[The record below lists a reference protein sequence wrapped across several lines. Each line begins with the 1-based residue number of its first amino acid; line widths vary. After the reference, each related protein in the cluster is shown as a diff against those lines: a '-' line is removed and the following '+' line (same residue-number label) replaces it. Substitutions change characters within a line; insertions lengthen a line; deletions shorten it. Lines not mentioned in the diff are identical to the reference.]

1 VTRGA
6 VYVDS
11 SAVVKLIFDEDE
23 TQPLERFLANRPLRF
38 CSVVGRVEV
47 MRLARSVDDDL
58 VVSHAHDVLRGIHLV
73 EVDARTIR
81 RAIDVDPRTLRAL
94 DAIHLATALS
104 LDPDLEGMVVY
115 DTRLSDAA
123 RAAGLTVWAPA

>member
-1 VTRGA
+1 VTHGA
-6 VYVDS
+6 IYLDS

-23 TQPLERFLANRPLRF
+23 TQSLERFIADRPLRF

-47 MRLARSVDDDL
+47 MRIARSVDNDL
-58 VVSHAHDVLRGIHLV
+58 VVSHAHDVLAGVHLV
-73 EVDARTIR
+73 ELDARTLR

-104 LDPDLEGMVVY
+104 LEPDLDGMVVY
-115 DTRLSDAA
+115 DKRLARAA
-123 RAAGLTVWAPA
+123 RALGLTVWAPA

>member
-1 VTRGA
+1 MTPGA

-23 TQPLERFLANRPLRF
+23 TRELERFLVDRPLRV
-38 CSVVGRVEV
+38 CSIVGRVEV
-47 MRLARSVDDDL
+47 LRIARSVDDDL
-58 VVSHAHDVLRGIHLV
+58 VVAQAHDILNGIHLV
-73 EVDARTIR
+73 ELDARTIR
-81 RAIDVDPRTLRAL
+81 RAVDVDPRPLRAL

-104 LDPDLEGMVVY
+104 LEPDLDGMVVY
-115 DTRLSDAA
+115 DKRLSDAA